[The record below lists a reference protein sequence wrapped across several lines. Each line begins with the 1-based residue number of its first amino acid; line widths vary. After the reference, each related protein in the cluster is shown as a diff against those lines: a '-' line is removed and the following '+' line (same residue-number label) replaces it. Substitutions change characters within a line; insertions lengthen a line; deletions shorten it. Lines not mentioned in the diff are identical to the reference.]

1 MDAQIP
7 VEGLSVLELGA
18 AGLFILLVLKII
30 HDIFKLIVERRNPI
44 PQIDGKSVSVAT
56 LIQQL
61 STDLK
66 RVQEQVHDLHAWHDK
81 EDDDGVKTWYNRKSV
96 ENIIRDTAAAQQ
108 NLTRLVEALV
118 RMGESQAS
126 TLESL
131 SQTVSDLYTNL
142 GNYKESICPYRN
154 KEKD

>member
-1 MDAQIP
+1 MDAQLP

-18 AGLFILLVLKII
+18 AGLFILLVLKLI
-30 HDIFKLIVERRNPI
+30 HDIFKLIVDRRNSVPSG
-44 PQIDGKSVSVAT
+44 DGKSMPIAT

-61 STDLK
+61 STDLG
-66 RVQEQVHDLHAWHDK
+66 RVQEQIHDLHAWHDK

-96 ENIIRDTAAAQQ
+96 ENIIRDTAGAQQ

-118 RMGESQAS
+118 RMGESQTS

-131 SQTVSDLYTNL
+131 SQTVSDLYTHL
-142 GNYKESICPYRN
+142 GNYKESVCPYRT